1 MVRVVAGRLGQGI
14 AWVWVAFTIFLFS
27 WLFASSLKSNKIVL
41 SQPWA
46 LPDGLHVENY
56 LSAITVLNLGQATF
70 NSIMVVGVSTA
81 VIVALSAPAA
91 YVLSRIGFRGVG
103 FTTYLFIMG
112 IGVPVQVL
120 LIPFVF
126 MLAGLHLN
134 DNLFGL
140 GLTYVSVSLPFT
152 VFLLTG
158 FFRSLPYELEESAAI
173 DGAGPVRTFFSIM
186 LPLARPGLVTA
197 AILNCVLL
205 WNEFLLALS
214 IISDNS
220 QYTLALALLNMYGS
234 MRYTA
239 NWSGLFAGVIIIVIP
254 MVLAY
259 LWLSN
264 RIIEGLT
271 LGSGK

>member
-1 MVRVVAGRLGQGI
+1 MVRVVAGWLGKGV

-41 SQPWA
+41 SQPWS

-56 LSAITVLNLGQATF
+56 VSAFTVLNLGRATF

-103 FTTYLFIMG
+103 LTTNLFIMG

-134 DNLFGL
+134 DSLFGL

-158 FFRSLPYELEESAAI
+158 YFRSLPYELEESAAI

-214 IISDNS
+214 ILSDNS